1 MSSKTARDAQPAA
14 IRAEGI
20 TKTFGT
26 VTAVADLD
34 LVVQWGELYGFLGPN
49 GAGKT
54 TTIRMLN
61 GLLRPTRGRVTIGG
75 IDMAG
80 DPIAAKRMIGY
91 VPDRGYIYERLT
103 GREFLAFVA
112 GLYEMEAGDARSRIE
127 ELVELFSL
135 GEMAEDLIGGYSHGN
150 RQRLIFA
157 SSMLHRPRV
166 VIIDEP
172 MVGLDPR
179 GARIVKD
186 TLRRLAG
193 EGAAVFISTHT
204 LPVAEELCGRLGII
218 NHGKLIAQGTL
229 QELRERSS
237 GGPGSEGGRD
247 LESMFLDLTEPGA
260 EAAP

>member
-1 MSSKTARDAQPAA
+1 MSSKTVCDVQPVAV
-14 IRAEGI
+14 RAEGI
-20 TKTFGT
+20 TKMFGK

-34 LVVQWGELYGFLGPN
+34 LTVQWGELYGFLGPN

-61 GLLRPTRGRVTIGG
+61 GLLKPTRGRVTIGG
-75 IDMAG
+75 VDMAE
-80 DPIAAKRMIGY
+80 DPIAAKRMIGH

-112 GLYEMEAGDARSRIE
+112 GLYEMEARDARSRIE

-157 SSMLHRPRV
+157 ASMLHRPRV
-166 VIIDEP
+166 IIIDEP

-186 TLRRLAG
+186 MLRRLAG

-204 LPVAEELCGRLGII
+204 LPVAEELCGRVGII
-218 NHGKLIAQGTL
+218 NHGKLIAEGTL
-229 QELRERSS
+229 QELRGLAP
-237 GGPGSEGGRD
+237 GGAGNRGGCD
-247 LESMFLDLTEPGA
+247 LESMFLDLTESGA
-260 EAAP
+260 GEAP